1 MDQLK
6 TAIISTTA
14 AFVLGTT
21 ILAPLAATAKS
32 SDHRVFDGNVV
43 HISATNIKVSGMEG
57 GKMQTLSFTVDD
69 GKKLMKKIHS
79 GEYVRV
85 VFDQKLLGLRHAD
98 SVDPHG
104 DPGMKMKS

>member
-1 MDQLK
+1 MK

-21 ILAPLAATAKS
+21 LMAPLAATAAS
-32 SDHRVFDGNVV
+32 SDHRTFDGNVV

-69 GKKLMKKIHS
+69 GKKLMARIHT
-79 GEYVRV
+79 GEYVRIT
-85 VFDQKLLGLRHAD
+85 FDQKLLGLRHAD
-98 SVDPHG
+98 SVDPHAA
-104 DPGMKMKS
+104 PAMKMKS